1 MQLSRE
7 RLTALVATVLVHV
20 GAIAGLLSLNAR
32 IRTGELPASP
42 AVSAFFVERVIYRV
56 PTLEERESL
65 AIVRPESPQLST
77 APLSTPPM
85 PVESAAPQGIPAVD
99 WDAEGRRVVEEF
111 AGRLAAPTGNDFFP
125 SPQAIEL
132 PPTRDHPEFG
142 DDEQLEGGEKRF
154 RVNDRCY
161 YSAGSPAGPP
171 TDALST
177 LSVRCK
183 LGKKQEE
190 LAIRKR

>member
-32 IRTGELPASP
+32 IRSGELPASP
-42 AVSAFFVERVIYRV
+42 ALIAFFVEQVLDPAQIV
-56 PTLEERESL
+56 EGRESV
-65 AIVRPESPQLST
+65 APVRLRPPQLST
-77 APLSTPPM
+77 APLLAPHAL
-85 PVESAAPQGIPAVD
+85 VESTAPQGIPSVD
-99 WDAEGRRVVEEF
+99 WEAEGRRVVEEF
-111 AGRLAAPTGNDFFP
+111 AGRLAAPTGNDFSP

-132 PPTRDHPEFG
+132 PPTRDNPEFG

-161 YSAGSPAGPP
+161 YSEGPPAGPP
-171 TDALST
+171 SDVLAT

-183 LGKKQEE
+183 ISKNRKDLS
-190 LAIRKR
+190 IRN